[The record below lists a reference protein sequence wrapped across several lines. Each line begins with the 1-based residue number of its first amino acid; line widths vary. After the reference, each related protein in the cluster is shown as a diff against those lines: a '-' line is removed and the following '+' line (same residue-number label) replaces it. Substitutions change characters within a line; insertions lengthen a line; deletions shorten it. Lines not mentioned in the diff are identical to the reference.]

1 MRKKGRRIVCSP
13 DFDTLSS
20 KIGRNPTVRTL
31 KFHVGKNEKMTRN
44 EDEKSWYSYG
54 FRALC

>member
-31 KFHVGKNEKMTRN
+31 KFHVGKNEKN
-44 EDEKSWYSYG
+44 DEK
-54 FRALC
+54 RR